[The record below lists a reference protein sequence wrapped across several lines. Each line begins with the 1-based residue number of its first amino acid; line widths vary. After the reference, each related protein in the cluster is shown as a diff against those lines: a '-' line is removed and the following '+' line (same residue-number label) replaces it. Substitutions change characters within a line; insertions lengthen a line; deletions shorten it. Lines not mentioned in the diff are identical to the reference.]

1 MLPEFGLLALIF
13 ALLFSLALGILPLW
27 GFYHQQ
33 PGLLRLARPLSWG
46 SLVFL
51 LISFAVLM
59 LSHLLDD
66 FTIGYVANHSNSL
79 LPWYYKVSGVWGGH
93 EGSMLLWVLILSG
106 WTVAVA
112 SFSQK
117 LPLDMVGVVLAVMGL
132 ILAAFNAFLVFTS
145 NPFARILPFP
155 PADGRDLNPLLQDP
169 GLIFHPP
176 LLYMGYVGLSVAF
189 AFAVAALLIGRL
201 DAAWARWSRPW
212 TNVAWLFL
220 TLGIALGSWWAYYE
234 LGWGGWWFWD
244 PVENASLIPWLL
256 GTALIHSLAATDK
269 RGVYKG
275 WTVLLAI
282 AAFST
287 TLLGT
292 FLVRSG
298 VLNSVHSFANDP
310 SRGYFIL
317 AIFFVFTAGALLL
330 YAMRLP
336 KLRTDTYFEWT
347 SRESFLLGNNL
358 IFALY
363 TVIIVLLTFAPVVND
378 LLGLRTISIGP
389 PWFEDITL
397 YLAPLLVLML
407 GFGQWMRWKR
417 HDTQPLIQWA
427 SYAFLLA
434 VALAVASNWW
444 FAGSVS
450 WRVVLGLTLA
460 WWLVLSTFKT
470 LYESTRQAAN
480 RWRALRKLSRSY
492 YGMILGHLGL
502 MILIVGITMT
512 TQFETHRDVRMQ
524 PGDHHELAGWTF
536 YFREYDEQIVDNY
549 ETQMAFFELSRKG
562 RAAGELLAEKRFY
575 PVAGQTMTQ
584 AGILAGLN
592 RDLYVTMGE
601 PISLEGPSWAMR
613 LHVKPFIRWIWLGAL
628 VMALGAGLA
637 ILDKRYR
644 NIKFGVA
651 S

>member
-1 MLPEFGLLALIF
+1 MLPEFGFLALIF
-13 ALLFSLALGILPLW
+13 ALLFSLALGVLPLW
-27 GFYHQQ
+27 GFYQQQ

-51 LISFAVLM
+51 LTAFSVLT
-59 LSHLLDD
+59 LSHLRDD
-66 FTIGYVANHSNSL
+66 FTVAYVVNHSNSAM
-79 LPWYYKVSGVWGGH
+79 PWYYKVSGVWGGH

-106 WTVAVA
+106 WIVAVA
-112 SFSQK
+112 SFSRK

-145 NPFARILPFP
+145 NPFARLLPFP

-189 AFAVAALLIGRL
+189 AFAVAALLVGRL

-212 TNVAWLFL
+212 TNIAWAFL

-298 VLNSVHSFANDP
+298 VLNSVHAFANDP

-330 YAMRLP
+330 YAIRLP
-336 KLRTDTYFEWT
+336 QLRSDTYFEWT

-358 IFALY
+358 ILTLY

-389 PWFEDITL
+389 PWFDDITL

-407 GFGQWMRWKR
+407 GFGQWLRWKR
-417 HDTQPLIQWA
+417 HDTQPLLQWG
-427 SYAFLLA
+427 SYALVLA

-444 FAGSVS
+444 YAGVVS
-450 WRVVLGLTLA
+450 WRVVIGLTLA

-470 LYESTRQAAN
+470 LHESTRQASN
-480 RWRALRKLSRSY
+480 RWRGLRKLSRSY

-502 MILIVGITMT
+502 MIMIVGITMT
-512 TQFETHRDVRMQ
+512 TQFETHRDVRMA
-524 PGDHHELAGWTF
+524 PGDRHELAGWTF
-536 YFREYDEQIVDNY
+536 HFKAYDEQTVKNY
-549 ETQMAFFELSRKG
+549 DTQMAFFELSRNG
-562 RAAGELLAEKRFY
+562 RSVGELLAEKRFY

-584 AGILAGLN
+584 AGILGRLS
-592 RDLYVTMGE
+592 RDIYVTMGE
-601 PISLEGPSWAMR
+601 PLSLEGPAWAMR
-613 LHVKPFIRWIWLGAL
+613 LHIKPFVRWIWLGAL
-628 VMALGAGLA
+628 VMALGATLA
-637 ILDKRYR
+637 VLDKRYR
-644 NIKFGVA
+644 NIKLGGA
-651 S
+651 G